1 MIGSG
6 STFFLYR
13 QKESSKENLAKRSH
27 EHHYIHLHVN
37 KARGCALLLCSVP
50 AKASP
55 VVAAKGQ
62 GHTFELMLG
71 SSRILK
77 TVLGGVSAAI
87 ERIQH

>member
-1 MIGSG
+1 MSVSD
-6 STFFLYR
+6 STFFLNR
-13 QKESSKENLAKRSH
+13 QKESSKE
-27 EHHYIHLHVN
+27 